1 MSASFDVYKVFYYVG
16 KYMNIT
22 HAANALF
29 LSQSTVSRAIQ
40 SLESEL
46 GCRLFERT
54 QHGVSFTA
62 EGEMLYAHVSKG
74 CESIFD
80 GEERIRRMQQLGEGS
95 VIRIGVNDFTFQ
107 QYILPVLKDFHND
120 FPQVKLEVEYIST
133 DINEFGVDTLSTKD
147 IDLACLSL
155 FSAPTSPDFASER
168 LLQFNDIV
176 IAGKGFEQLKT
187 GSHSLRTLVAYYPF
201 VMQGH
206 IPQFLNEVLM
216 GRGIILDPTFK
227 VSSLSLFIPMVK
239 MGLCLALVPD
249 TYRFDADDIF
259 KVQLS
264 DPIDPRYVWLLSSN
278 RKPNGAVRSEL
289 IKRIHRYT
297 AIEASRW

>member
-46 GCRLFERT
+46 GCRLFDRT

-62 EGEMLYAHVSKG
+62 EGEMLYTHVSKG

-147 IDLACLSL
+147 IDVACLSL

-176 IAGKGFEQLKT
+176 IAGKGFEQLKA
-187 GSHSLRTLVAYYPF
+187 GSHSLRALVANYPF

-264 DPIDPRYVWLLSSN
+264 DPIDPRYVWLLSSH
-278 RKPNGAVRSEL
+278 RKPNSAVRGEL
-289 IKRIHRYT
+289 IKRIRRYT